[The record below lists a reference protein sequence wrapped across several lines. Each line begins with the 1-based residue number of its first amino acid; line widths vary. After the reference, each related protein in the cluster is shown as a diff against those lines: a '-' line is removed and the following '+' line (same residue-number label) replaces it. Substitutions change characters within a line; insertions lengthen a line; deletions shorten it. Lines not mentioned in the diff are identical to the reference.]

1 MLALTLAALL
11 AAGPD
16 DASCNRSGDRCS
28 WTTGRGKGGGAWFEF
43 APSSGAGL
51 GPECACSSVTGAKG
65 EPVVFSRPSSAWCT
79 RDDYSL
85 ALCPENAP
93 RVMSGS
99 GGTSQRG
106 VLFEGPA
113 TNVLLHNR
121 DLSQA
126 VWVKSLM
133 SCTKS
138 ATGVDG
144 VANSASLCTASV
156 DNATVTQTIVLA
168 AAQRNSSLY
177 IKRVSGTGAIFVTR
191 DGTTWMDITS
201 ELSSLLYKRVVSVE
215 AVGCA
220 YGGCIVAPEMASSI
234 TNPTVGI
241 KIATSGDSVA
251 IDLVQD
257 EVGSFP
263 TSPITTSA
271 AAASRAGDAAYAT
284 VSPFA
289 PLVLRYSLLATGYN
303 ASYMTGAGGSNSA
316 SQFYTAYVTPYSNS
330 LGGYINCYAYSGA
343 GSVGQTSVYVPPLGP
358 SPFRCVLS
366 PGVSMTTSMLG
377 VTYTIAT
384 AAAAQTFGSIHLG
397 SQPGLNA
404 AGGVV
409 SGVCLDPS
417 PSACPPLRT
426 HPTAI
431 AWVGDSITFGTSADP
446 SRPPAALRALLKHRT
461 VYNLGING
469 APVSTCATLADGA
482 ISSGAGTLVLLCGV
496 NSLGAGNGNAVLAD
510 LVTILNKA
518 KSAGMKV
525 VPVLLTPWATAA
537 TWTAAKQASQDV
549 VNAGLLS
556 WCSANG
562 ATCVDTSSLGS
573 GSPASLLPAYDSG
586 DGLHLSPA
594 GGAALAS
601 LVASAN
607 P

>member
-1 MLALTLAALL
+1 M
-11 AAGPD
+11 
-16 DASCNRSGDRCS
+16 
-28 WTTGRGKGGGAWFEF
+28 
-43 APSSGAGL
+43 
-51 GPECACSSVTGAKG
+51 
-65 EPVVFSRPSSAWCT
+65 
-79 RDDYSL
+79 
-85 ALCPENAP
+85 
-93 RVMSGS
+93 
-99 GGTSQRG
+99 
-106 VLFEGPA
+106 
-113 TNVLLHNR
+113 
-121 DLSQA
+121 
-126 VWVKSLM
+126 M

-144 VANSASLCTASV
+144 VANSASLCTASGA
-156 DNATVTQTIVLA
+156 NATVTQTLSLA
-168 AAQRNSSLY
+168 AASRNSSLY
-177 IKRVSGTGAIFVTR
+177 IKRASGTGAVFVTR
-191 DGTTWMDITS
+191 DGATWTDIAS
-201 ELSSLLYKRVVSVE
+201 ELSSAFYKRVVSVE

-220 YGGCIVAPEMASSI
+220 YGGCIVVPEMASTI
-234 TNPTVGI
+234 ANPTVGI
-241 KIATSGDSVA
+241 KIASSGDSVA
-251 IDLVQD
+251 VDLVQD

-271 AAASRAGDAAYAT
+271 AMASRSADSAYAT

-303 ASYMTGAGGSNSA
+303 AGYMTGAGGRNDA
-316 SQFYTAYVTPYSNS
+316 SHFYTAYVNSYSDS
-330 LGGYINCYAYSGA
+330 LGGYINCYAYSGSGA
-343 GSVGQTSVYVPPLGP
+343 VGQTTVFVPPLGP

-366 PGVSMTTSMLG
+366 PGASITASMLG
-377 VTYTIAT
+377 VVYTTAT
-384 AAAAQTFGSIHLG
+384 SATAQTFTSIHLG

-417 PSACPPLRT
+417 PSACPSLRT
-426 HPTAI
+426 HSTAI
-431 AWVGDSITFGTSADP
+431 AWVGDSITFGSAADP

-496 NSLGAGNGNAVLAD
+496 NSLGSGNGNAVLAD
-510 LVTILNKA
+510 LVSILNKA

-525 VPVLLTPWATAA
+525 IPVLLTPWASAS

-573 GSPASLLPAYDSG
+573 GLPASLLPAYDSG
-586 DGLHLSPA
+586 DGLHLNPA

-601 LVASAN
+601 LVAAAN